1 MSLVR
6 GKKELLAKVL
16 FGSGTLVERVLGS
29 RPSDR
34 LLVLAYHRICDLP
47 AEGYPFQHETVSAT
61 PEQFDRQ
68 LDFIKRRFEVVNFH
82 RLAEMEKSGDPL
94 PPNLLVIT
102 FDDGYEDNYTVAL
115 PILKAHGL
123 TATVYV
129 STGFID
135 SGQPFWFEMLS
146 YYVMRM
152 KPGVIRLR
160 ESELHLELT
169 DANRHEVR
177 RVIGR
182 GMRVVAD
189 RTRLAMLEELKQQA
203 GVAPSDDEL
212 ALVRPLSWQQVRT
225 LDAAGV
231 EIGSHT
237 VTHPFLVQ
245 LDDEELAAEL
255 GGSKARIEEE
265 TGRKVSSLAYPT
277 GGSEFFDERAV
288 RLAGEFGYRYAV
300 SYDHATVRADSLKR
314 FEIPR
319 IHVEPEVSDPLFKAN
334 LMLPRVFVR

>member
-1 MSLVR
+1 MR
-6 GKKELLAKVL
+6 GKKDLLAKVL
-16 FGSGTLVERVLGS
+16 FGSGSLAERVLGN
-29 RPSDR
+29 RPSGR

-47 AEGYPFQHETVSAT
+47 AQDYPFQHETVSAT
-61 PEQFDRQ
+61 PDQFDRQ

-82 RLAEMEKSGDPL
+82 TLAEMEKSGDPL

-102 FDDGYEDNYTVAL
+102 FDDGYEDNYTAAL
-115 PILKAHGL
+115 PVLKAHNL

-152 KPGVIRLR
+152 KPGIIRLR
-160 ESELHLELT
+160 NGELQLELT
-169 DANRHEVR
+169 NDNRREIRH
-177 RVIGR
+177 VIGR

-189 RTRLAMLEELKQQA
+189 RTRLAMLEELKKQA
-203 GVAPSDDEL
+203 GITPSADEL
-212 ALVRPLSWQQVRT
+212 ALVRPLNWQQVRA

-245 LDDEELAAEL
+245 LEDEELAAEL

-265 TGRKVSSLAYPT
+265 TGRAVSSLAYPT
-277 GGSEFFDERAV
+277 GGSAFFDERAV
-288 RLAGEFGYRYAV
+288 RLAAECGYRYAV